1 MRSGGAADDKNKVGR
16 MSPDCL
22 ISNGMVQNLPVLP
35 VTWHRCWHMTQSSS
49 SCSLQYC
56 LRNGSA
62 SPKTGRE
69 LTKTK
74 TRMRK
79 KGYKTSSINVRFWP
93 FSSNT
98 IQTSDEMRYL
108 RWDKNWIV

>member
-1 MRSGGAADDKNKVGR
+1 MRAERAADDKDGVGR

-22 ISNGMVQNLPVLP
+22 ISNGMVQELPVLP
-35 VTWHRCWHMTQSSS
+35 GTWHRCWHMTQSSS

-56 LRNGSA
+56 LRNCSA
-62 SPKTGRE
+62 SLKTGRV

-79 KGYKTSSINVRFWP
+79 KGYETVSINVRFWLFILLIP
-93 FSSNT
+93 FKL
-98 IQTSDEMRYL
+98 QM
-108 RWDKNWIV
+108 K